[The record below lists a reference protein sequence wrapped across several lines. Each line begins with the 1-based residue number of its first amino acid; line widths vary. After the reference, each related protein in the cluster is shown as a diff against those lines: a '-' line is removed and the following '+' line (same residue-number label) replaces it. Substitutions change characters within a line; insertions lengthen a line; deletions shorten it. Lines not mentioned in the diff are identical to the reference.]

1 MTLTADTLRTRTAAD
16 GRLRKLRLRPLV
28 ALAVTGPLAIAV
40 LRGVLPYST
49 NDDPLTAAT
58 AAAASPAAQSAVLW
72 LSYLALL
79 TLPLGVLVVGRV
91 AVRARRVL
99 GGIAAGLA
107 WVGYAS
113 LFWLAA
119 PDQLA
124 LSGLPPQTVADAV
137 MGIGSHPSQAV
148 AVAAFVAGHI
158 LGTVL
163 LGIAV
168 WRPKAELAEPT
179 MGRVPRWAAVALIV
193 SQPLHLVFAVV
204 VPNHLLDA
212 CAWGLTAVGFGMVAR
227 HAGDIRQR

>member
-1 MTLTADTLRTRTAAD
+1 MTSTLAPPTAVRRRSLVPVVVLAAAGPTA
-16 GRLRKLRLRPLV
+16 V
-28 ALAVTGPLAIAV
+28 AV

-58 AAAASPAAQSAVLW
+58 SAAAHPGAQSAVLW

-79 TLPLGVLVVGRV
+79 TLPLGVVIVGRA
-91 AVRARRVL
+91 AVRAHRVL
-99 GGIAAGLA
+99 GGIAAGLT

-124 LSGLPPQTVADAV
+124 AAGLPPTEVAAAAE
-137 MGIGSHPSQAV
+137 GIGAHPTQS
-148 AVAAFVAGHI
+148 VAAGAFVIGHI
-158 LGTVL
+158 VGTVL
-163 LGIAV
+163 LGVAL
-168 WRPKAELAEPT
+168 WRA
-179 MGRVPRWAAVALIV
+179 VPRWAAVALIA

-212 CAWGLTAVGFGMVAR
+212 CAWALTAAGFAVA
-227 HAGDIRQR
+227 AGVRR